1 MIGNSTEG
9 QQLAEQPIVGA
20 PDCSAADIATPT
32 NVSLAVP
39 ATNPK
44 EREWILAT
52 HTALKPYVAEGRPP
66 PHEKSTLRKYY
77 FRFKRL
83 GINGLVRK
91 NFLKGNR
98 SDKADERSVALANK
112 VIKEEH
118 LTPVKSR
125 IKAGYAIYTTRC
137 EVSHIFPISRT
148 WFKKLV
154 KRVPI
159 TEKTEAR
166 EGKKRAYS
174 LERGTGPRFLDPD
187 RNGGRFLGRFHIDS
201 SPVPVQL
208 LCRYTGIRLGNPN
221 LVAMVDSYSQW
232 VLAYLLTFLPVTR
245 GVILALIRLCAQV
258 EGRLTAEGV
267 IDKGPDL
274 QAIDVAV
281 LNAQARCTVINRRTR
296 KAKDGRPAEGFF
308 GSLERRFWN
317 NVDGNTQNSEL
328 RRSLSPEVDPKVRAI
343 HDIESLDRL
352 LRGFINGEY
361 HVQPLGTLAA
371 SPRDLREFSLSQHG
385 SRNFKPIAND
395 RNLLIATSPTARP
408 PYSKIHHR
416 RGVLCA
422 PFEYWSERFSDV
434 RLVGQQ
440 AERRMDY
447 LNCGRVFAGVT
458 NEWIDTYTSPHP
470 LIAAMSSREA
480 HYLSEEYARRYHR
493 SLELEPDRMESLGR
507 LLNELRDEENSLKAL
522 LRLRGDKAHLD
533 EVLGNSWTPQDS
545 AAPEKPSLMIPKAN
559 RLYGIESA

>member
-1 MIGNSTEG
+1 MAGKSTEG
-9 QQLAEQPIVGA
+9 QQRAEQPHVGVS
-20 PDCSAADIATPT
+20 DGAAAVIAASTD
-32 NVSLAVP
+32 VSLSVP
-39 ATNPK
+39 ATNPT
-44 EREWILAT
+44 ERKWILAT
-52 HTALKPYVAEGRPP
+52 HAALAPYVAEGRPP
-66 PHEKSTLRKYY
+66 PYEKSTLRKYY
-77 FRFKRL
+77 FRYKRL
-83 GINGLVRK
+83 GIKGLVRK
-91 NFLKGNR
+91 NFLKGNGA
-98 SDKADERSVALANK
+98 DKADKRSVVLAQK

-125 IKAGYAIYTTRC
+125 IKAGYAIYTTKC
-137 EVSHIFPISRT
+137 EVSHLFPVSRT
-148 WFKKLV
+148 WFKKLI

-201 SPVPVQL
+201 SPAPVQL
-208 LCRYTGIRLGNPN
+208 RCRYTGIRLGNPN

-245 GVILALIRLCAQV
+245 GVILALIRLCALA
-258 EGRLTAEGV
+258 EGRLSAEGV
-267 IDKGPDL
+267 VDKGPDL

-281 LNAQARCTVINRRTR
+281 LNAQARCTVIYRRTR
-296 KAKDGRPAEGFF
+296 KSKDGRPDEGFF

-328 RRSLSPEVDPKVRAI
+328 RRSLSPEADPKVRAI
-343 HDIESLDRL
+343 HDIESVDRL
-352 LRGFINGEY
+352 LRRFIDGDY
-361 HVQPLGTLAA
+361 HVQPLGALAA
-371 SPRDLREFSLSQHG
+371 SPHDLRDFSLSQHG
-385 SRNFKPIAND
+385 SRNFQTIAND

-422 PFEYWSERFSDV
+422 PFEYWSDRFSDV
-434 RLVGQQ
+434 DLVGQQ
-440 AERRMDY
+440 AERRLDY
-447 LNCGRVFAGVT
+447 LNCGRVFAGVN
-458 NEWIDTYTSPHP
+458 NEWIDSFTSPHP

-493 SLELEPDRMESLGR
+493 SLELEPDRMESLGN
-507 LLNELRDEENSLKAL
+507 LLNELRDEENSLRIL

-533 EVLGNSWTPQDS
+533 DVLGNTWTPEESVVPAKSPLD
-545 AAPEKPSLMIPKAN
+545 IPKAN
-559 RLYGIESA
+559 RFYGIEGA

>member
-1 MIGNSTEG
+1 MVGKSTDG
-9 QQLAEQPIVGA
+9 EQRATQRNVGVPDYPA
-20 PDCSAADIATPT
+20 PVIATPT
-32 NVSLAVP
+32 DVSLAVP

-44 EREWILAT
+44 ERKWILAT
-52 HTALKPYVAEGRPP
+52 LAALEPYVAEGKPP
-66 PHEKSTLRKYY
+66 PYEKSTLRKYY
-77 FRFKRL
+77 FRFTRL
-83 GINGLVRK
+83 GIQGLVRK
-91 NFLKGNR
+91 NFLKGNH
-98 SDKADERSVALANK
+98 SDKADKRSVDLARQ
-112 VIKEEH
+112 VIRDEH

-137 EVSHIFPISRT
+137 EVSHLFPVSRT

-154 KRVPI
+154 KRIPI

-174 LERGTGPRFLDPD
+174 EERGTGPRFLDPD
-187 RNGGRFLGRFHIDS
+187 RSGGRFLGKFHMDT

-245 GVILALIRLCAQV
+245 GVILAVIRLCAQV
-258 EGRLTAEGV
+258 EGRLAAEVV

-296 KAKDGRPAEGFF
+296 KAKDGRPVEGFF

-352 LRGFINGEY
+352 LREFIDREY

-371 SPRDLREFSLSQHG
+371 SPRDLREFSLNHHG

-408 PYSKIHHR
+408 PYSTIHHR

-422 PFEYWSERFSDV
+422 PFEYWSDRFSDV
-434 RLVGQQ
+434 TLIGQQ
-440 AERRMDY
+440 AERRPDY
-447 LNCGRVFAGVT
+447 LNCGRVFVGVT
-458 NEWIDTYTSPHP
+458 NEWIDTYASPHP

-507 LLNELRDEENSLKAL
+507 LLNELRDEENSLRTL

-533 EVLGNSWTPQDS
+533 GVLGNTWTPQDS
-545 AAPEKPSLMIPKAN
+545 TVPAKSSLEIPKAN
-559 RLYGIESA
+559 RLYGIANP